1 VGDAVKRLASLLVPT
16 CLLLARPDVSVAN
29 AIVEAEIGMVHES
42 NVGLAQLGRDKRS
55 DEALQTA
62 VSAGFAL
69 PVGDRHLWS
78 ATADLKGVAW
88 EHLTGLSHV
97 AAGAGTSFRT
107 RLGLGIDAPWI
118 RLAGAFAREEY
129 DFDLRDG
136 FRYRIGPSIGKR
148 FWDRLDARLEYTF
161 EEFIA
166 DHGKQILA
174 RLPGDVF
181 DLQSHTFAVRTDFFV
196 TKSIALFAS
205 YAWRDGDVV
214 STSPRNT
221 TVFNASSAVTDDPVF
236 GSRAFAYKV
245 AATVQMM
252 GAGISVGLGDHVAV
266 HGAYE
271 YQTAQAWR
279 GLDYTNHVVR
289 GGLLYSY

>member
-1 VGDAVKRLASLLVPT
+1 VGYPVNRLVRLLVPA
-16 CLLLARPDVSVAN
+16 CLFLAPPDVAVAN
-29 AIVEAEIGMVHES
+29 AIIEAEVGMVHES
-42 NVGLAQLGRDKRS
+42 NVGLAQLGRDKRN
-55 DEALQTA
+55 DEAVETA

-69 PVGDRHLWS
+69 PVGERHLWS
-78 ATADLKGVAW
+78 ATADLKGVVW
-88 EHLTGLSHV
+88 QHLTGLSHV
-97 AAGAGTSFRT
+97 AAGASTSFRT
-107 RLGLGIDAPWI
+107 RLGLGADAPWI
-118 RLAGAFAREEY
+118 RLAGSFAREEY

-148 FWDRLDARLEYTF
+148 FWERLDVRLEYTF

-196 TKSIALFAS
+196 TKTIALFAS

-214 STSPRNT
+214 STSPRNA

-245 AATVQMM
+245 AATVQIMS
-252 GAGISVGLGDHVAV
+252 AGVSVGLGDHFAI

-271 YQTAQAWR
+271 HQTAQAWR

-289 GGLLYSY
+289 AGLMYSY